1 MLDLSTVTFVRSLK
15 RFCARKRLSSRFLSD
30 NAKTFKA
37 AAKTI
42 EAVVKDKYVTNY
54 LSHIGIEWLFNLE
67 KAPWW
72 GGVFERLIK
81 STKRCLRKLI
91 GQAKFSYDEMHTAV
105 VEIEAILNSR
115 PLS

>member
-1 MLDLSTVTFVRSLK
+1 MLGRDYLAGSFLTMP
-15 RFCARKRLSSRFLSD
+15 KRLRPQPKPS
-30 NAKTFKA
+30 
-37 AAKTI
+37 
-42 EAVVKDKYVTNY
+42 YVTNY

-105 VEIEAILNSR
+105 VEIEAMTSFVCEC
-115 PLS
+115 